1 MAIKTSKDLQR
12 AIEAVDRRGYP
23 GYKALRGR
31 YDFGDFELS
40 IDHVQGDPFAAPS
53 KVSVW
58 ASHGRAGYPRTCFD
72 APYKRVAFEDYLV
85 RRFGEALSHYSFKAS
100 GSGKSGLLATS
111 RPGPEIL
118 ERTACTCD
126 ERGVTL
132 RFEAG
137 FPARGRS
144 IAAPE
149 LVKMLCD
156 FVPRCVSSVLLA
168 GRRRADEARAVADLA
183 EDQQALRD
191 ELERRH
197 LVAFVADGAVLPRA
211 SGVSSKPMGDA
222 RPFRSPE
229 SLRVTV
235 DLPHRGPTSGMA
247 IARGV
252 TLIVGGGYHGKSTL
266 LKAVEAG
273 VYNHVAGD
281 GREYV
286 VTDATAMKLRAEDG
300 RIVRNVDISLFI
312 DDLPNKADTSH
323 FSTLDASGST
333 SQAAS
338 TIEAVEAGARTF
350 LIDEDTSATNF
361 MVRDALM
368 QAVVGRDHEPITP
381 FVERVRELYEQ
392 AGVSTVL
399 VAGSSG
405 SFFQKADTVIQ
416 MDCYEPFDITERAKR
431 TAASFGA
438 DQVPDAPGFALPEH
452 DRILGRVASRAGRG
466 EGRRGRDDR
475 LKVKTHGKDE
485 LEVGKVSADL
495 RFVEQLV
502 DSEQTAALAQM
513 VRVALERELLETC
526 TLAEAVD
533 LLFERLGEEGLAGL
547 ADHGYAAC
555 GLALPRPQ
563 EVFACL
569 NRLRG

>member
-1 MAIKTSKDLQR
+1 MAIKTSRDLQR

-23 GYKALRGR
+23 GYKSLRGR

-58 ASHGRAGYPRTCFD
+58 ASHGRAGYPRGCFD
-72 APYKRVAFEDYLV
+72 APHKRVAFEDYLV

-126 ERGVTL
+126 ERGITL

-156 FVPRCVSSVLLA
+156 FVPRCVGSVLLA
-168 GRRRADEARAVADLA
+168 GRRRADEARTVADLA
-183 EDQQALRD
+183 EDQQALRE
-191 ELERRH
+191 ELGRRG
-197 LVAFVADGAVLPRA
+197 LVAFVADGAVLPRS
-211 SGVSSKPMGDA
+211 SGVSSRPMGDA

-229 SLRVTV
+229 SLRVTI

-247 IARGV
+247 VPRGV

-266 LKAVEAG
+266 LKAIEAG

-286 VTDATAMKLRAEDG
+286 ATDATAVKLRAEDG
-300 RIVRNVDISLFI
+300 RIVRSVDISLFI
-312 DDLPNKADTSH
+312 DDLPNKADTRH

-381 FVERVRELYEQ
+381 FVERVRELYER
-392 AGVSTVL
+392 AGISTVL

-416 MDCYEPFDITERAKR
+416 MDCYEPFDITERAR
-431 TAASFGA
+431 EACASFGA
-438 DQVPDAPGFALPEH
+438 DQVPDAPGFTLPGD
-452 DRILGRVASRAGRG
+452 DRIPGHLAARSGRG
-466 EGRRGRDDR
+466 GGRRGGDR
-475 LKVKTHGKDE
+475 LKVKTYGKDE
-485 LEVGKVSADL
+485 LEVGGVSADL

-502 DSEQTAALAQM
+502 DPEQTASLAQM
-513 VRVALERELLETC
+513 VRLVVERDLLATC
-526 TLAEAVD
+526 TMAEAVG
-533 LLFERLGEEGLAGL
+533 LLRDELAERGLAGL
-547 ADHGYAAC
+547 SDHGYAAC
-555 GLALPRPQ
+555 GFALPRAQ

>member
-1 MAIKTSKDLQR
+1 
-12 AIEAVDRRGYP
+12 
-23 GYKALRGR
+23 
-31 YDFGDFELS
+31 
-40 IDHVQGDPFAAPS
+40 
-53 KVSVW
+53 
-58 ASHGRAGYPRTCFD
+58 
-72 APYKRVAFEDYLV
+72 
-85 RRFGEALSHYSFKAS
+85 
-100 GSGKSGLLATS
+100 
-111 RPGPEIL
+111 
-118 ERTACTCD
+118 
-126 ERGVTL
+126 
-132 RFEAG
+132 
-137 FPARGRS
+137 
-144 IAAPE
+144 
-149 LVKMLCD
+149 MLCD

-211 SGVSSKPMGDA
+211 SGVSRKPMGDA

-312 DDLPNKADTSH
+312 DDLPNKAGTHSH

-381 FVERVRELYEQ
+381 FVERVRE
-392 AGVSTVL
+392 AV
-399 VAGSSG
+399 
-405 SFFQKADTVIQ
+405 
-416 MDCYEPFDITERAKR
+416 
-431 TAASFGA
+431 
-438 DQVPDAPGFALPEH
+438 
-452 DRILGRVASRAGRG
+452 RAG
-466 EGRRGRDDR
+466 GRLDGVGGR
-475 LKVKTHGKDE
+475 
-485 LEVGKVSADL
+485 
-495 RFVEQLV
+495 
-502 DSEQTAALAQM
+502 
-513 VRVALERELLETC
+513 
-526 TLAEAVD
+526 
-533 LLFERLGEEGLAGL
+533 
-547 ADHGYAAC
+547 
-555 GLALPRPQ
+555 
-563 EVFACL
+563 
-569 NRLRG
+569 